1 MSLQTVSYACKSFLR
16 SQSNKMPLTRAERS
30 KSHRKNSK
38 EILKDMLYLKRKIE
52 FKRGKV
58 DRKLLVQEQ
67 LQRWEC
73 RERVNW
79 LAPHVKAM
87 KYHTTV

>member
-1 MSLQTVSYACKSFLR
+1 
-16 SQSNKMPLTRAERS
+16 MPLTRAER

-38 EILKDMLYLKRKIE
+38 EMLKDMLYIKRKIE
-52 FKRGKV
+52 FRRGKV

-73 RERVNW
+73 REVVGTPCKSLEISHNS
-79 LAPHVKAM
+79 VGD
-87 KYHTTV
+87 TT